1 MQNAMLDSIVSSNSQ
16 ELFDFNAKHNG
27 EACIESL
34 DPKDRGTERQFRF
47 TRALL
52 CTLLGVKSENTITN
66 HIDALINRGVVN
78 DVKNLTSL
86 NIKNENGN
94 GAVETTLYALTVFN
108 HLVMRLDTDQAW
120 AMKEKFNDV

>member
-1 MQNAMLDSIVSSNSQ
+1 MWCAPSYNDLQSHGF
-16 ELFDFNAKHNG
+16 E
-27 EACIESL
+27 
-34 DPKDRGTERQFRF
+34 PKDRGTERQFRF

-66 HIDALINRGVVN
+66 HIDVLINRGVVN

-94 GAVETTLYALTVFN
+94 GRLLRPLRLPEVTYLYFRN
-108 HLVMRLDTDQAW
+108 HRIRII
-120 AMKEKFNDV
+120 K